1 MGAAKLEP
9 NTVCVSGRE
18 NSRRVGRRE
27 KEVYKTGK
35 KSRAAAGLS
44 FRIRSFRG
52 KFRTCSIFK
61 ECLSFPSPPQG
72 LNWLWGWKGK
82 EKRRVVLVY
91 FRFPQSTVELFV
103 LFIRS
108 HANRSARMRQLRF
121 MSVSTFLYVSGTAK
135 FCLVLHSLVHAV

>member
-1 MGAAKLEP
+1 M
-9 NTVCVSGRE
+9 CVSGRE
-18 NSRRVGRRE
+18 KSRRVGRRE

-91 FRFPQSTVELFV
+91 FRFPQSTVELCFSYFHTLV
-103 LFIRS
+103 YPQGCANYASCRYETFTLCFGCRKILPCIALFIRCRR
-108 HANRSARMRQLRF
+108 AME
-121 MSVSTFLYVSGTAK
+121 
-135 FCLVLHSLVHAV
+135 